1 MDRRCCLH
9 HAGTGPAFIMKN
21 LAIILAAAVL
31 LPAHAESAWHLQA
44 HAVSHHFNE
53 RTGGRE
59 WNENNIGLGLRRE
72 FSPQWSVQAGAY
84 RNSID
89 RWSTYA
95 VADWTPVR
103 AGPFSAGVFAGLRAN
118 YTKPVQPAAG
128 AVVRWHGEQA
138 SVTLRLSPKVS
149 NTGSAMVAIELGWK
163 L

>member
-1 MDRRCCLH
+1 
-9 HAGTGPAFIMKN
+9 MKTFAA
-21 LAIILAAAVL
+21 AIIAAVL
-31 LPAHAESAWHLQA
+31 LPAHAEPAWHLQA
-44 HAVSHHFNE
+44 HTISHHFSE

-59 WNENNIGLGLRRE
+59 WNERNPGLGLRRE

-95 VADWTPVR
+95 VADWTPLQ
-103 AGPFSAGVFAGLRAN
+103 AGPFSAGAFAGVRTN

-128 AVVRWHGEQA
+128 ALVRWQGQAA
-138 SVTLRLSPKVS
+138 SVTLRLSPKAS
-149 NTGSAMVAIELGWK
+149 NTGSAVVALELGWK